1 VKQSEVNIAFMP
13 SKTRGL
19 FLKLSDLKSIKKYI
33 LVGGTALSLQLGH
46 RFSEDLDFIFDGDS
60 LPLSSI
66 KSNIGKRFSQSKI
79 IRQDDGHQID
89 FVIDGVKLTF
99 FTTAS
104 VMVYFNLKENVIP
117 YNNMQIASYK
127 IIASLKLA
135 AIAQRN
141 TIRDYYDLYYI
152 TKNFIP
158 LQEIFKQTKKLLPN
172 ISPITY
178 TETLV
183 FTADIEEVQLSEHLS
198 PKENITKEEIA
209 AFFKQEL
216 IKILH

>member
-1 VKQSEVNIAFMP
+1 MKQSEVNIAFMP

-19 FLKLSDLKSIKKYI
+19 FLKLSDMKYIKKYI
-33 LVGGTALSLQLGH
+33 LVGCTALSLQLGH

-89 FVIDGVKLTF
+89 FVIDGVKLAF

-127 IIASLKLA
+127 I
-135 AIAQRN
+135 
-141 TIRDYYDLYYI
+141 
-152 TKNFIP
+152 
-158 LQEIFKQTKKLLPN
+158 
-172 ISPITY
+172 
-178 TETLV
+178 
-183 FTADIEEVQLSEHLS
+183 
-198 PKENITKEEIA
+198 
-209 AFFKQEL
+209 
-216 IKILH
+216 